1 MSKQIEHLGELIDRI
16 IDLEPHKN
24 RINKTI

>member
-1 MSKQIEHLGELIDRI
+1 MSKQIENLGELIDRI
-16 IDLEPHKN
+16 IDLEPHEN